1 MGRVEGGNTP
11 PETMILYKY
20 FPFSGYA
27 GKPHIQHTNLEYM
40 ACPSYISDNPPISCM
55 NNTGGGQA
63 HSGTHTNLGGH
74 ETSTKLG
81 DCGQKAHVTL

>member
-11 PETMILYKY
+11 PGTMILYKY

-27 GKPHIQHTNLEYM
+27 GKPH
-40 ACPSYISDNPPISCM
+40 A
-55 NNTGGGQA
+55 
-63 HSGTHTNLGGH
+63 NLGGH

-81 DCGQKAHVTL
+81 DCGQKAQTL